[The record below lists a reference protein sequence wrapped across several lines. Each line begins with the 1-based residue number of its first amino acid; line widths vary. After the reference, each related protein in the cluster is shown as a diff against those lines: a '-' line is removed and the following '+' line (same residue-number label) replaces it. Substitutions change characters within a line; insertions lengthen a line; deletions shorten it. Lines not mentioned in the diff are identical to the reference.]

1 MSKGKSPKSPGWTY
15 WVLGL
20 AACGLAVSVYLWM
33 GKRGDAPLIC
43 GFSGGCVTVNASPYS
58 EILGVPVAALGTLM
72 YLSLLGIATGLLV
85 TKEPRLLSYLQLTG
99 FAIALAGSFFSLYL
113 TAIEAFVLRA
123 YCMWCLISWGLITAI
138 TVIWARAIAQAS
150 QELSRG

>member
-1 MSKGKSPKSPGWTY
+1 MSLTKGRGSRWTY
-15 WVLGL
+15 GVLGL

-58 EILGVPVAALGTLM
+58 EVLGVPVAALGTLM
-72 YLSLLGIATGLLV
+72 YLSLIGIGTGLLV
-85 TKEPRLLSYLQLTG
+85 IREPRVASYGT
-99 FAIALAGSFFSLYL
+99 LAGFVIAVAGSLFSLYL

-138 TVIWARAIAQAS
+138 AAIWTRAVTIHS
-150 QELSRG
+150 RELSRG